1 MMNKILVLFSLFLI
15 VSMGFVTIPNI
26 IYADSQLDVLV
37 KIIQNTKEQI
47 KNDIDK
53 LGNISQKVYDFYD
66 EGSRE
71 TVLLTQSVENGDNK
85 SAKQHFISAMIA
97 FKRTSLAISENESQ
111 ETPQMVTSVH
121 SQTIKK
127 YENNIKKLKLIS
139 AKLNTDVDFEQI
151 DQLLALAKANITK
164 GSIEQTKQVLS
175 KISSEGKQIQK
186 LLYEISEQNRIH
198 KAKQF
203 VQKHAERINNLILQA
218 KTFGLEKTAND
229 LQQSHLQLLQA
240 NTTSQI
246 KHQFKIIIIH
256 QQKVEQVKETSQAG
270 LLRLQSLLV
279 PLEKKAQSL
288 TGDLKENSAAEHFL
302 KKAFNLIEEA
312 KQDIKDLENAP
323 GGTNAKYLDLTIG
336 KKIQTIKD
344 LLLKDEKLIYDTV
357 KKHNRCLIIT
367 EEPSDNS
374 FAQALSGKIQE
385 NCFTYL
391 DAPVKVLGSENV
403 PAIPLNSILEKCY
416 LPNSDKVTDKINEL
430 MTY

>member
-1 MMNKILVLFSLFLI
+1 MNKLLVFFSLFL
-15 VSMGFVTIPNI
+15 VASMVFVTTPNTVH
-26 IYADSQLDVLV
+26 ADSQLDILI
-37 KIIQNTKEQI
+37 KITQNTKEHI

-53 LGNISQKVYDFYD
+53 LSNISQEVYDFYD
-66 EGSRE
+66 EGVRE
-71 TVLLTQSVENGDNK
+71 TVLLIQAAEKDDVV
-85 SAKQHFISAMIA
+85 SARQHFISAMIA
-97 FKRTSLAISENESQ
+97 FKQTSLAISENESQ
-111 ETPQMVTSVH
+111 KTPQAIVSEY
-121 SQTIKK
+121 SQVIKK
-127 YENNIKKLKLIS
+127 YENNVKKLKLIS
-139 AKLNTDVDFEQI
+139 TKLNTDVDFEQI
-151 DQLLALAKANITK
+151 DQLLALAKANIAK
-164 GSIEQTKQVLS
+164 GSIEQTKEVLS

-203 VQKHAERINNLILQA
+203 VQKHAERINSLILQA

-256 QQKVEQVKETSQAG
+256 QQKVEQVKEISQAG

-288 TGDLKENSAAEHFL
+288 AGDLKENSAADHFL

-323 GGTNAKYLDLTIG
+323 GRTSDAKYLDLTIG

-344 LLLKDEKLIYDTV
+344 LLLKVEKLIY
-357 KKHNRCLIIT
+357 I
-367 EEPSDNS
+367 SS
-374 FAQALSGKIQE
+374 
-385 NCFTYL
+385 
-391 DAPVKVLGSENV
+391 
-403 PAIPLNSILEKCY
+403 
-416 LPNSDKVTDKINEL
+416 
-430 MTY
+430 

>member
-1 MMNKILVLFSLFLI
+1 MNKLLVFFSLFLVASI
-15 VSMGFVTIPNI
+15 CFVTIPNTAQ
-26 IYADSQLDVLV
+26 ADSQLDILI
-37 KIIQNTKEQI
+37 KITQNTKEHI

-53 LGNISQKVYDFYD
+53 LNNVSQEVYDFFD
-66 EGSRE
+66 EGTKE
-71 TVLLTQSVENGDNK
+71 TTLLIQAAEKEDAS

-97 FKRTSLAISENESQ
+97 FKQASLAILENESQ
-111 ETPQMVTSVH
+111 KTPQAATYDH

-139 AKLNTDVDFEQI
+139 AKLNADIDFEQI
-151 DQLLALAKANITK
+151 DQLLALAKENISK
-164 GSIEQTKQVLS
+164 GSIEQPKQVIG

-203 VQKHAERINNLILQA
+203 VQKHAERINSLILQA

-246 KHQFKIIIIH
+246 KYQFKIIIIH

-288 TGDLKENSAAEHFL
+288 AADLNENSAAEHFL

-344 LLLKDEKLIYDTV
+344 LLLKVEKLIYV
-357 KKHNRCLIIT
+357 
-367 EEPSDNS
+367 SS
-374 FAQALSGKIQE
+374 
-385 NCFTYL
+385 
-391 DAPVKVLGSENV
+391 
-403 PAIPLNSILEKCY
+403 
-416 LPNSDKVTDKINEL
+416 
-430 MTY
+430 